1 MIENIVLKEEDFLQQ
16 FPKSDEYMQDGLEFP
31 DWWEAG
37 DDPKTTGKPVD
48 IAAMFGG
55 TQMTQA

>member
-1 MIENIVLKEEDFLQQ
+1 MIESVALKEEDFLQQ
-16 FPKSDEYMQDGLEFP
+16 FPGSKQYMEEGLEYA

-37 DDPKTTGKPVD
+37 DDPMTTDEPVD

-55 TQMTQA
+55 AQMTQA